1 MATLYTC
8 DKCEYRTTRKSS
20 YNKHMTSLKHK
31 NRENNIGGFGCEVCS
46 KQYKYSSGLANHKK
60 KCLISSTMEE
70 QTKQIKNLCELLE
83 KSVAQNAETL
93 NKIMP
98 NITNNIGKMTI
109 NVFLKDHCK
118 DAMNFGDFVENIKYT
133 LDDLYYT
140 MDNGYERGI
149 SNVFV
154 KSLTEMPASERPI
167 YCSDKKRLQF
177 YVKDDDERGKD
188 QDNKNIKKG
197 IDHITR
203 KQISAIKTWEDSN
216 PGWDDNSELTDEYLC
231 IVKTIMFNDD
241 TSNEQIQK
249 QIGAESEWP
258 KDILLIN

>member
-1 MATLYTC
+1 MTALYVC

-20 YNKHMTSLKHK
+20 YNKHMVSLKHK
-31 NRENNIGGFGCEVCS
+31 NRENNIGEFGCELCN

-60 KCLISSTMEE
+60 KCLIVASMAE
-70 QTKQIKNLCELLE
+70 QSKQIKNLCALLE
-83 KSVAQNAETL
+83 QSVAQNAETL

-118 DAMNFGDFVENIKYT
+118 DAMNFVDFVENIKYT

-149 SNVFV
+149 SNVLV
-154 KSLTEMPASERPI
+154 KSLTEIPACERPI
-167 YCSDKKRLQF
+167 YCSDRKRMQF
-177 YVKDDDERGKD
+177 YVKDDNAWGKD
-188 QDNKNIKKG
+188 ADNMTINKG

-203 KQISAIKTWEDSN
+203 KQISAIKTWEDAN
-216 PGWDDNSELTDEYLC
+216 PGWDDNPTLTEEYLR
-231 IVKTIMFNDD
+231 IVKAIMSGDD
-241 TSNEQIQK
+241 NSNEHIHR
-249 QIGAESEWP
+249 QIGSESEWQ
-258 KDILLIN
+258 KNLSLLK